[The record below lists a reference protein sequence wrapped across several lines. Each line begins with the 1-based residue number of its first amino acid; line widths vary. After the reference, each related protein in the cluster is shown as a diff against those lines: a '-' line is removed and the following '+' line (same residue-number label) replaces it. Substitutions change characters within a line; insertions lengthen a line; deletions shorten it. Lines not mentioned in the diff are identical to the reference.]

1 MVEAVD
7 GIEVDGDGVRRRRVA
22 DGVAAGAAVVD
33 VVAAA
38 LSADDGIVAA
48 AGLHDVVAA
57 AGVDGIAAVP
67 GNDEVLAIAGRDMGA
82 AGAAERDRGR
92 HVVRN
97 GEVEILV
104 GVHRDV
110 DWAGGR
116 RREDDGVAGPGGV
129 LHRCVH
135 VGEAAVAGR
144 INQQI
149 AAAAVLND
157 LDVR

>member
-1 MVEAVD
+1 MMSSSP
-7 GIEVDGDGVRRRRVA
+7 RRH
-22 DGVAAGAAVVD
+22 
-33 VVAAA
+33 
-38 LSADDGIVAA
+38 
-48 AGLHDVVAA
+48 HDVVAPP
-57 AGVDGIAAVP
+57 VWIVSRHP
-67 GNDEVLAIAGRDMGA
+67 GNHEVGAIAGGDMGA